1 MARATATFG
10 GAAAEAAETTA
21 GKMAILKA
29 RMSDMAEDIG
39 RVLIPFV
46 EKAAEW
52 FGKLADSF
60 ERLTP
65 HQREMAVQFGLI
77 AAAAGPVLSIL
88 GRLTS
93 AAGALLKVWAPLK
106 AMLMATEATGFFQAG
121 KWTASASGIGRF
133 AAVLGPVAAA
143 IAAAIAAVGAGFYV
157 LYQHSES
164 FRNAVNELGA
174 ALKDA
179 FQAALPQLAVL
190 GFADVRAR
198 GTTYR
203 VFSMQTR
210 GLVIQVAQ
218 DMAARQHMAGTLA
231 LRTVAPVAL
240 MAPLLMLVVW
250 WVVSR
255 SLAPVARVR
264 TQVASR
270 QADDLSPVSEEK
282 LPDEVRPLVQEL
294 NLLFDRVRQAFEA
307 QKHFVADAAHE
318 LRSPLAALKLQVQGL
333 QRASDDGARELAIGR
348 LVAGIDRATRL
359 VEQMLALARHEA
371 SMAAGAPPEP
381 VVLAEVARLAVSD
394 AVAAAQ
400 ARRIDIG
407 IARADE
413 GATVKGQSEALRM
426 LLRNLL
432 ENAVKYTPEEGRVDI
447 AIARLD
453 DAVELSVDDSGPGLP
468 PTERERVLD
477 RFYRSGEPQAPGS
490 GLGLSI
496 VKSIA
501 ELHGASVA
509 LDASPSLGGLRVVVR
524 FPTRA

>member
-1 MARATATFG
+1 
-10 GAAAEAAETTA
+10 
-21 GKMAILKA
+21 
-29 RMSDMAEDIG
+29 MSGVM
-39 RVLIPFV
+39 
-46 EKAAEW
+46 
-52 FGKLADSF
+52 
-60 ERLTP
+60 
-65 HQREMAVQFGLI
+65 GLI
-77 AAAAGPVLSIL
+77 ARMTGSLRARLLWFLLAAIVL
-88 GRLTS
+88 
-93 AAGALLKVWAPLK
+93 AAGAQALVAYRTVLKEADEIFDYH
-106 AMLMATEATGFFQAG
+106 MQQMALSLRAG
-121 KWTASASGIGRF
+121 LPPS
-133 AAVLGPVAAA
+133 
-143 IAAAIAAVGAGFYV
+143 AAVGGLGGAEQNFDFVVQVWTADGVRIF
-157 LYQHSES
+157 ES
-164 FRNAVNELGA
+164 A
-174 ALKDA
+174 D
-179 FQAALPQLAVL
+179 QAALPQLAVL

-359 VEQMLALARHEA
+359 
-371 SMAAGAPPEP
+371 G
-381 VVLAEVARLAVSD
+381 
-394 AVAAAQ
+394 
-400 ARRIDIG
+400 
-407 IARADE
+407 RATE
-413 GATVKGQSEALRM
+413 SSNVKCDQRQTACSR
-426 LLRNLL
+426 
-432 ENAVKYTPEEGRVDI
+432 
-447 AIARLD
+447 
-453 DAVELSVDDSGPGLP
+453 
-468 PTERERVLD
+468 
-477 RFYRSGEPQAPGS
+477 
-490 GLGLSI
+490 
-496 VKSIA
+496 
-501 ELHGASVA
+501 
-509 LDASPSLGGLRVVVR
+509 
-524 FPTRA
+524 

>member
-1 MARATATFG
+1 
-10 GAAAEAAETTA
+10 
-21 GKMAILKA
+21 
-29 RMSDMAEDIG
+29 MSGMSG
-39 RVLIPFV
+39 V
-46 EKAAEW
+46 
-52 FGKLADSF
+52 
-60 ERLTP
+60 
-65 HQREMAVQFGLI
+65 MGLI
-77 AAAAGPVLSIL
+77 ARMTGSLRARLLWFLLAAIVL
-88 GRLTS
+88 
-93 AAGALLKVWAPLK
+93 AAGAQALVAYRTVLKEADEIFDYH
-106 AMLMATEATGFFQAG
+106 MQQMALSLRAG
-121 KWTASASGIGRF
+121 LPPS
-133 AAVLGPVAAA
+133 
-143 IAAAIAAVGAGFYV
+143 AAVGGLGGAEQNFDFVVQVWTADGVRIF
-157 LYQHSES
+157 ES
-164 FRNAVNELGA
+164 A
-174 ALKDA
+174 D
-179 FQAALPQLAVL
+179 QAALPQLAVL

-381 VVLAEVARLAVSD
+381 VALAEVARLAVSD

-413 GATVKGQSEALRM
+413 GATVKGQPEALRM